1 MIKASVMYPNG
12 DSATFDMDYYCN
24 RHMPLVRE
32 LLGVKVKDVGVD
44 QGIGQPGSPAPFI
57 AMGHLMFDSVED
69 FQSAMNTHGP
79 KLMAD
84 IPNYTN
90 TRPTIQVSEVK
101 M

>member
-12 DSATFDMDYYCN
+12 ENATFDIDYYCKK
-24 RHMPLVRE
+24 HMALVRE
-32 LLGVKVKDVGVD
+32 LLGVKAKGIEVD

-57 AMGHLMFDSVED
+57 AMGHLLFDSVED
-69 FQSAMNTHGP
+69 FQSAMAAHGP